1 MKWCRMLFFSGFILV
16 FGKQFISAF
25 INTYSKGEVLVVY
38 KHASL
43 PISLKLH

>member
-16 FGKQFISAF
+16 FEKQFISVF

-38 KHASL
+38 KHTPYQYL
-43 PISLKLH
+43 